1 MATSKKASRKS
12 ATKKKAAKGSKK
24 RRHKGG
30 HGGGG
35 GGGGVPIDIDAQ
47 DPIIVTGGGSVSLE
61 FDPGEFLGSSGKHHN
76 INAHLKSVEIDGTS
90 ISVTRNSK
98 ITIWFDKI

>member
-35 GGGGVPIDIDAQ
+35 GGGGGIPIDIDSQ
-47 DPIIVTGGGSVSLE
+47 DPIIVTGGGSVTLE
-61 FDPGEFLGSSGKHHN
+61 FNTGQFQGASGNHHN
-76 INAHLKSVEIDGTS
+76 SNAHIKGVVIDGRLYPANARS
-90 ISVTRNSK
+90 
-98 ITIWFDKI
+98 TIVIIV